1 MNGVAFGSG
10 RENIKLILLKE
21 KLFTCTKIP
30 ILNFQTII
38 INKYYI
44 KEKKMRI
51 KKKLDRVTRIYF
63 LKRKYVLSTKLVS
76 TLCPLLLHKVD

>member
-21 KLFTCTKIP
+21 KLFTCTQIP
-30 ILNFQTII
+30 IQRII
-38 INKYYI
+38 INKDYI
-44 KEKKMRI
+44 KEKKIRI

-63 LKRKYVLSTKLVS
+63 LKRKYVLFTKLVS
-76 TLCPLLLHKVD
+76 TLYPGIQ

>member
-1 MNGVAFGSG
+1 MNGVAFASG

-38 INKYYI
+38 INKDYI
-44 KEKKMRI
+44 KEKKIRI

-63 LKRKYVLSTKLVS
+63 LKRKYVLSTKLVR
-76 TLCPLLLHKVD
+76 THYPGIQ

>member
-21 KLFTCTKIP
+21 KLFTCTHISIQRK
-30 ILNFQTII
+30 I
-38 INKYYI
+38 INKDYI
-44 KEKKMRI
+44 KEKKIRI

-63 LKRKYVLSTKLVS
+63 LKRKYVLFTKLVS
-76 TLCPLLLHKVD
+76 TLYPGIQ